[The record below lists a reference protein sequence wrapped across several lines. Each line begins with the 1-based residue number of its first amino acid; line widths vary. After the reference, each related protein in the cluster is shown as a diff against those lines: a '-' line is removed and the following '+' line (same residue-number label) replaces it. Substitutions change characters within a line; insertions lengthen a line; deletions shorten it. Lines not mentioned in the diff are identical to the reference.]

1 MTITAGALVAHAL
14 KYVGYLE
21 KKSNKDLDDF
31 TKNVGSKNYTKFGR
45 DFGLNPA
52 EWCGMFVSQVFVECF
67 GKENAKRLLCGGLHS
82 YTPTGANY
90 FKKAD
95 QYIKR
100 GNGKPKVGDV
110 IFFYSSSKGRIGHVG
125 IVTKVTS
132 TKVYT
137 VEGNTSGANKLVTN
151 GGGVCEK
158 SYNLTSSYIDGYGRV
173 NYDDGAGSVELET
186 KTGGKN
192 MIALNTLKKG
202 DEGKQVKTLQ
212 RLLLAMGYKLPEYG
226 VDGDFGDETDKAV
239 KQFQKANK
247 LTVDGIVGTNTWNA
261 LLK

>member
-1 MTITAGALVAHAL
+1 MAITAGALVAHAL

-21 KKSNKDLDDF
+21 KKSNNDLDHF
-31 TKNVGSKNYTKFGR
+31 TKNAGSNNYTRFGR

-52 EWCGMFVSQVFVECF
+52 QWCGMFVSMVFVEVF

-82 YTPTGANY
+82 YTPTGASY
-90 FKKAD
+90 FKNAK

-100 GNGKPKVGDV
+100 GKGKPKVGDV
-110 IFFYSSSKGRIGHVG
+110 IFFYSSAKGRIGHVG
-125 IVTKVTS
+125 IVTKVTAS
-132 TKVYT
+132 KVYT

-173 NYDDGAGSVELET
+173 KYDDEKTDTKKIET
-186 KTGGKN
+186 EGKN
-192 MIALNTLKKG
+192 MIALNTLRKG
-202 DEGKQVKTLQ
+202 DEGKQVKTVQ

-226 VDGDFGDETDKAV
+226 ADGDFGDETIEAV
-239 KQFQKANK
+239 KKFQKANK
-247 LTVDGIVGTNTWNA
+247 LTVDGIVGANTWCA